1 MILNVLKFSS
11 IKPALVKFSK
21 VISILL
27 GVILLIL
34 LLLVLFIRSPWGQEI
49 IVNKAT
55 SYVEKKTGTKLSI
68 DRLFI
73 TFSGNIYLEGLYLQD
88 LNGDTLLYS
97 RNLEAGVE
105 FIPLINSGDINISKL
120 DWNGVT
126 GNVTRKSD
134 SETFNYNFL
143 IEAFLPQSSEE
154 PLETDTSSTALNLA
168 LKSISFSDFNLS
180 YEDQYLGISSKLIL
194 GKLELDIPLIQLN
207 SLAIEISNILLSDS
221 HIDYLQTK
229 PFPETPPDTTASS
242 PINLIL
248 KKLAIQ
254 NVQLNYKNEVDQ
266 QIAEVDLQEL
276 LLELPL
282 VDLNTQEVK
291 LDLFALKNSS
301 ILFHDFSI
309 PSTTSS
315 VEPNSDTAPFSW
327 PEWKVNAKQISLS
340 DNKIDFKTSD
350 TDFKNGFFNPE
361 AIGITNLTADLS
373 DLILGDNSASAQV
386 NSFQFE
392 EASGFSLKEF
402 SLSLATNNVET
413 SIEDLNLAINRSELS
428 GDLTLNYTSID
439 QLIQNPELIGF
450 EINLKVPSLAVQDAY
465 YFQPVLAQDTLIQ
478 KLEAYPFSAELIV
491 DGSLDLLQISFAD
504 LTWGKT
510 NFFASGQVSDAL
522 EVNLLRFDFPE
533 IQFKANRETLLGFV
547 SESELGIQLPENF
560 LLTGQASGQLNDLG
574 VEFDLKSTL
583 GDLALVASYQDLD
596 QLAFDFNLEAKALQ
610 LNNLLQNQELDT
622 VYFSLAA
629 NGSGSTW
636 YEINAEIEA
645 KFDSLQL
652 YQNDFSGLALSGKLE
667 NGSGTINSD
676 LDSKNLRYDLT
687 STVDLDSINSQVNLN
702 LNLIGADFTALG
714 LTQKSTKA
722 QLNLEA
728 NFEGNLEEFQA
739 NVIISDATLVQEQR
753 PYPLGTIQLNALVK
767 NDSTSIDLE
776 SRPMVGFIQANANPS
791 ELSAALIKYFNGYFG
806 ISDTITTK
814 GDVVLNMNFALHQD
828 PILNEILVPSLIQL
842 DSSSFKANFS
852 EAKQSLTASVNFPFV
867 NFGGAEIDSLGI
879 QFDGDSARFDFKFGF
894 AALNTGPI
902 DMEKTLISGNL
913 EDARLLLDLQ
923 FFEKSEILTQI
934 SSQIDLLPDSV
945 KIKFLPEN
953 LILDKKLW
961 TVPSSNSLTYSN
973 KEITF
978 TDMLFTADNQKVEL
992 TDELESL
999 EKPHIAA
1006 LFDGFE
1012 LENLTSFLNPVNV
1025 IADGM
1030 MQGRLIVQKPFGAL
1044 GILGDLKIDSLS
1056 VLNTNLGTLN
1066 LNAIAETIGNYT
1078 LKADLGGGGIDLK
1091 VNGNFIA
1098 DEEAA
1103 SFDLKLDLARLDLA
1117 MLKDLI
1123 PEQITQAG
1131 GVLQGKVNASGTT
1144 IDPSYEGLFTFK
1156 EASITPTII
1165 GTKYLFEDESIKLN
1179 NEGVY
1184 LTNFTVRDES
1194 QNTFVVDGEIGTES
1208 FINPTFDLNVTAKK
1222 FMAINSTDKESE
1234 LFFGTGTIDAD
1245 ISIKGDLLLPVV
1257 RGKLAVKDQTDLT
1270 FIVPES
1276 EAELVERNGVVVFVN
1291 KKNPDSI
1298 LTRNDEE
1305 VSNSFNGYDIK
1316 LLLEV
1321 DPTARFKIVIDSN
1334 SGDNLAL
1341 TASGELDLA
1350 VDPIGRT
1357 SLSGRLVVQSGH
1369 YEMSLY
1375 SLVNRRFEI
1384 VPGSTIVWNGDPLD
1398 ATLDISA
1405 SYEVRTAAAPLMA
1418 SQLTGSGDATQN
1430 QYSKRLDFFVY
1441 LYLDGELLKPEI
1453 SFGLDMPEDERGEF
1467 GGNVY
1472 SQVRQLGEQ
1481 EAELNRQVFSLLV
1494 LNRFFP
1500 SGGSDGSS
1508 GGTEALARNSVSQ
1521 LLSDQLNNFSN
1532 QLFGDSGFEVGF
1544 EVDSYTNGQGGRS
1557 QTELNVSAQQTLFN
1571 DRLTVQVGSQF
1582 DVEGNSQAS
1591 QDAGSILGNVSIEY
1605 TLTEDGRFKI
1615 RAFRK
1620 NQFESI
1626 IDGQL
1631 IVTGLG
1637 VVFNREFNS
1646 FSQLWAKPIT
1656 SDFEVESNPIDELDN
1671 ASKEKEDKKSK
1682 KKNND
1687 QEKDER

>member
-1 MILNVLKFSS
+1 
-11 IKPALVKFSK
+11 
-21 VISILL
+21 
-27 GVILLIL
+27 LIL
-34 LLLVLFIRSPWGQEI
+34 VAIILFVRSPWGQGI

-55 SYVEKKTGTKLSI
+55 SFVENKTGTKLSI

-73 TFSGNIYLEGLYLQD
+73 TFSGNIYLEGFYLQD

-97 RNLEAGVE
+97 RNLEAGIE

-120 DWNGVT
+120 HWNGVT
-126 GNVTRKSD
+126 GNVTRNSD
-134 SETFNYNFL
+134 SEIFNFDFL
-143 IEAFLPQSSEE
+143 IEAFLPQSTEE
-154 PLETDTSSTALNLA
+154 PLATDTISTALNLA
-168 LKSISFSDFNLS
+168 LRSVSFSDFNLN
-180 YEDQYLGISSKLIL
+180 YEDQFLGISSKLIL
-194 GKLELDIPLIQLN
+194 GKLELDIPVIQLN
-207 SLAIEISNILLSDS
+207 NLAIEISNSLLSDS
-221 HIDYLQTK
+221 KIDYLQTK

-254 NVQLNYKNEVDQ
+254 NVQVNYKNEVDQ
-266 QIAEVDLQEL
+266 QVAEIDLQEF

-282 VDLNTQEVK
+282 VDLKNQEVK

-309 PSTTSS
+309 PSASPAVESDSS
-315 VEPNSDTAPFSW
+315 STPFTW
-327 PEWKVNAKQISLS
+327 PEWIVTAKQITL
-340 DNKIDFKTSD
+340 DKNQIEFKTST
-350 TDFKNGFFNPE
+350 TDFQKGFFNPE
-361 AIGITNLTADLS
+361 AIRMTGFNADIS
-373 DLILGDNSASAQV
+373 DLILENKSASAQV
-386 NSFQFE
+386 NSVQFE
-392 EASGFSLKEF
+392 EASGFALKEF
-402 SLSLATNNVET
+402 SVSLASNDLET
-413 SIEDLNLAINRSELS
+413 SIENLNLAINRSQLT
-428 GDLTLNYTSID
+428 GDLKLTYNSID
-439 QLIQNPELIGF
+439 QFIQHPELVAF
-450 EINLKVPSLAVQDAY
+450 DFNLKAPKLAVQDAY

-478 KLEAYPFSAELIV
+478 KLEAYPFSAELVV
-491 DGSLDLLQISFAD
+491 DGTVDLIQISFAD

-510 NFFASGQVSDAL
+510 NFFASGQVGDVL
-522 EVNLLRFDFPE
+522 ELDLLRFDFPE
-533 IQFKANRETLLGFV
+533 IQLKSSRETLLAFV

-574 VEFDLKSTL
+574 LEFDFKSTL
-583 GDLALVASYQDLD
+583 GDLTLVASYRDQA
-596 QLAFDFNLEAKALQ
+596 QLAFDLQLEAKALQ
-610 LNNLLQNQELDT
+610 LNNLLQNQALDT
-622 VYFSLAA
+622 VYFSLDAK
-629 NGSGSTW
+629 GSGINW
-636 YEINAEIEA
+636 YEINAEIQG

-652 YQNDFSGLALSGKLE
+652 YQNDYSGLALSGKLE
-667 NGSGTINSD
+667 NGSGTFRSD

-687 STVDLDSINSQVNLN
+687 ATVDLDSINSQVNLN
-702 LNLIGADFTALG
+702 LNLSGADFTALG

-722 QLNLEA
+722 QLNLAA
-728 NFEGNLEEFQA
+728 NFTGNIEEFQA
-739 NVIISDATLVQEQR
+739 DATISDATIVQEQR
-753 PYPLGTIQLNALVK
+753 PYPLGTIRLTAFVK

-776 SRPMVGFIQANANPS
+776 SRPMVGFLQANANPS
-791 ELSAALIKYFNGYFG
+791 ELSAALTTYFNGYFG
-806 ISDTITTK
+806 TKDTISSK
-814 GDVVLNMNFALHQD
+814 GDVVFNMNFALQQD
-828 PILNEILVPSLIQL
+828 PILNEILLPGLIQL
-842 DSSSFKANFS
+842 DSSSIAANFS
-852 EAKQSLTASVNFPFV
+852 EAKQTLTATVNFPFV

-879 QFDGDSARFDFKFGF
+879 QLNSDSSRFDFKFGF
-894 AALNTGPI
+894 ASLNTGPI
-902 DMEKTLISGNL
+902 DMDKTLISGNL

-934 SSQIDLLPDSV
+934 SSQIDLLSDRI

-953 LILDKKLW
+953 LILDKKAW

-973 KEITF
+973 QEITF
-978 TDMLFTADNQKVEL
+978 TDMVFTADTQKVEL
-992 TDELESL
+992 TDELDAF
-999 EKPHIAA
+999 EKPHLAA
-1006 LFDGFE
+1006 VFDGFR
-1012 LENLTSFLNPVNV
+1012 LENLTSFLNPVDV
-1025 IADGM
+1025 IADGS

-1044 GILGDLKIDSLS
+1044 GILGDLKIDSLAILS
-1056 VLNTNLGTLN
+1056 TNLGTLN
-1066 LNAIAETIGNYT
+1066 LNAVAKSIGNYA

-1091 VNGNFIA
+1091 INGNFIA

-1103 SFDLKLDLARLDLA
+1103 SFDLELDLTRLELVI
-1117 MLKDLI
+1117 LENLL
-1123 PEQITQAG
+1123 PGQISQAG
-1131 GVLQGKVNASGTT
+1131 GILQGKINANGTT
-1144 IDPSYEGLFTFK
+1144 IDPKYEGLLTFK
-1156 EASITPTII
+1156 DASITPTIV
-1165 GTKYLFEDESIKLN
+1165 GTKYLFEDESIRLDN
-1179 NEGVY
+1179 AGIY
-1184 LTNFTVRDES
+1184 FDNFTLRDEAL
-1194 QNTFVVDGEIGTES
+1194 NTFALGGEIGTES
-1208 FINPTFDLNVTAKK
+1208 FINPTLDLRVTAKK
-1222 FMAINSTDKESE
+1222 FMAINSTDAESE
-1234 LFFGTGTIDAD
+1234 LFFGKGTIDAD
-1245 ISIKGDLLLPVV
+1245 ITVKGDLILPIV
-1257 RGKLAVKDQTDLT
+1257 RGKLAVKDETDLT

-1276 EAELVERNGVVVFVN
+1276 QAELVERNGVVVFVN

-1305 VSNSFNGYDIK
+1305 VSNSFNGYDIQ

-1321 DPTARFKIVIDSN
+1321 DPTARFKIIIDPN

-1405 SYEVRTAAAPLMA
+1405 KYEVRTAATPLMA
-1418 SQLTGSGDATQN
+1418 SQLTGSGDATQS
-1430 QYSKRLDFFVY
+1430 QYSKRLDFLVY
-1441 LYLDGELLKPEI
+1441 LYLDGDLLKPEI

-1500 SGGSDGSS
+1500 SGGSDGSG

-1544 EVDSYTNGQGGRS
+1544 EVDSYTNGQGGKS

-1582 DVEGNSQAS
+1582 DVEGNSQTS
-1591 QDAGSILGNVSIEY
+1591 QDAGAILGNVSIEY

-1620 NQFESI
+1620 NQFESV

-1637 VVFNREFNS
+1637 VVFNREFNN
-1646 FSQLWAKPIT
+1646 FGQLWET
-1656 SDFEVESNPIDELDN
+1656 SIDPELEIKNNPIDALDN
-1671 ASKEKEDKKSK
+1671 ESGKKKAKKRKE
-1682 KKNND
+1682 KNND
-1687 QEKDER
+1687 LRKDEQ